1 MKTRPHRLRF
11 MSQFLL
17 ADGAGYKRV
26 ARPVLASDHRKA
38 TTSLAR
44 AAASILERYGRPAT
58 RRAITSGVI
67 APRTGILTDD
77 SLF

>member
-1 MKTRPHRLRF
+1 

-44 AAASILERYGRPAT
+44 AAASIFDRYS
-58 RRAITSGVI
+58 SGYAAGHYV
-67 APRTGILTDD
+67 RGHCLKDGH
-77 SLF
+77 LNG